1 MEKTGLILLN
11 NILNNNSKDSNLK
24 QVKVENK
31 TRLKIDNKS
40 RNK

>member
-11 NILNNNSKDSNLK
+11 NILNNNSKDSCLK
-24 QVKVENK
+24 QAKAESK
-31 TRLKIDNKS
+31 TILKIDNKS